1 MSAPAEGRCV
11 NRVRGRSLVTRGT
24 VGCADVLLTA
34 VSAVSLTAVDAID
47 AVGHPPAGRCPEP
60 VRVQAF
66 AWHRRLS
73 RARVISRKGSGT
85 YSGLGGALLGARP
98 SSGPDEPGL

>member
-1 MSAPAEGRCV
+1 MRVRARRTVSPRAESRCG
-11 NRVRGRSLVTRGT
+11 NRVQGRSLVTRGT
-24 VGCADVLLTA
+24 S

-73 RARVISRKGSGT
+73 RARVI
-85 YSGLGGALLGARP
+85 AR
-98 SSGPDEPGL
+98 

>member
-1 MSAPAEGRCV
+1 MHNIVLDKKMLSKIAMQVQSAIFFLAPIVISFGRKE
-11 NRVRGRSLVTRGT
+11 T
-24 VGCADVLLTA
+24 DVLLTA

-73 RARVISRKGSGT
+73 RARVI
-85 YSGLGGALLGARP
+85 AR
-98 SSGPDEPGL
+98 